1 MALKEDDAADWLE
14 RQLTVL
20 IDKLEGL
27 ARLRSDQ
34 CNALLGDEK
43 SHNWQGTRR
52 QIFQSKFNTQQKE
65 LRGLK
70 QVAASL
76 RTSVANAR
84 EQDRKEHE

>member
-1 MALKEDDAADWLE
+1 MALNQDAAADWLE

-27 ARLRSDQ
+27 ARFRSDQ
-34 CNALLGDEK
+34 CNALLGDRE

-52 QIFQSKFNTQQKE
+52 HTFQREFHAQQKE

-70 QVAASL
+70 QVALSL

-84 EQDRKEHE
+84 EQDRREHE